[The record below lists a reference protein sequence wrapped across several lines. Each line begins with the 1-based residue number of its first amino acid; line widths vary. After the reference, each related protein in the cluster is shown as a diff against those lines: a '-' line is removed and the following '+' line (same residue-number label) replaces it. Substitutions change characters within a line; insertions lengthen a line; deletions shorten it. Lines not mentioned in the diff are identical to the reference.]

1 MTENINSK
9 SYECCII
16 GAGPAGLGLAYEL
29 VKYGVTD
36 ILIIDKNKRIGGL
49 ARTDILDGNRFDIGP
64 HRFFTKNKEVDQI
77 WHDTLGSD
85 FQPVSRLTRI
95 YYKNKYF
102 NYPIKPADVLI
113 KLGFLNS
120 VNSVLSFLSSQISKR
135 NKPITFE
142 DWIVQKFGRKLYETF
157 FKTYTEKVWGVPCN
171 QIGAEWAAQRIKDLD
186 VFEVLK
192 NALFG
197 DKKKKIKTLVEEFDF
212 PVLGAGQM
220 YETMCDKLV
229 SQGVEL
235 MLESKV
241 IRFNRK
247 DNVIKSIDVLK
258 PNGKEININAKQ
270 FFSSVPLAH
279 YFRMLNPAESHQIL
293 DSAEML
299 RYRDHITVDLLI
311 GREKVFFDQWIYVH
325 SPDIQIARIANYK
338 NFSKK
343 MVKDQ
348 NKTALSVEYFASIS
362 DNLWNKTDEFL
373 SAMAINELER
383 MRLIKRGEVEKHW
396 VVRET
401 EAYPIYYL
409 GFQDHYNLLKSRI
422 DQFVNFYSIGR
433 AGMHKYNNQDHS
445 LISGVLAARNYL
457 KLPGSPY
464 VLWDINVDA
473 EYHESAQRNNDGL
486 Q

>member
-1 MTENINSK
+1 MIENINSK

-16 GAGPAGLGLAYEL
+16 GAGPAGLGVAYEL
-29 VKYGVTD
+29 VKNGVKD
-36 ILIIDKNKRIGGL
+36 ILIIDKNKLAGGL
-49 ARTDILDGNRFDIGP
+49 ARTEVFNGTRFDVGP
-64 HRFFTKNKEVDQI
+64 HRFYTKNKEVDKI
-77 WHDTLGSD
+77 WHDTLGSL
-85 FQPVSRLTRI
+85 FQPVTRFSRI

-102 NYPIKPADVLI
+102 NYPIKPIDVLI
-113 KLGFLNS
+113 KMGPLDSLN
-120 VNSVLSFLSSQISKR
+120 VMFSFLASQMSKK

-142 DWIVQKFGRKLYETF
+142 EWIVQKLGRKLYETF
-157 FKTYTEKVWGVPCN
+157 FKTYTEKVWGIPCN
-171 QIGAEWAAQRIKDLD
+171 QIGAEWAAQRIKGLDLLE
-186 VFEVLK
+186 VFK
-192 NALFG
+192 NALLG
-197 DKKKKIKTLVEEFDF
+197 GKNKKIKTFVEKFYF

-220 YETMCDKLV
+220 YETMCEKLV

-241 IRFNRK
+241 IRFNRQ
-247 DNVIKSIDVLK
+247 DNTVKSIDVLK
-258 PNGKEININAKQ
+258 SDGEKININAKQ

-279 YFRMLNPAESHQIL
+279 YFRMLNPVESHQIL

-311 GREKVFFDQWIYVH
+311 GRKKVFPDQWIYVH
-325 SPDIQIARIANYK
+325 SPDVKTARISNYK

-343 MVKDQ
+343 MVEDE
-348 NKTALSVEYFASIS
+348 NKTGLCVEYFTNMS

-373 SAMAINELER
+373 AALAISELEK
-383 MRLIKRGEVEKHW
+383 MCLIKRGDVQRYW
-396 VVRET
+396 IIRET

-409 GFQDHYNLLKSRI
+409 GFGDHYNLLKSRI

-473 EYHESAQRNNDGL
+473 EYYESA
-486 Q
+486 

>member
-1 MTENINSK
+1 MIENINSK

-16 GAGPAGLGLAYEL
+16 GAGPAGLGVAYEL
-29 VKYGVTD
+29 VKNGVKD
-36 ILIIDKNKRIGGL
+36 ILIIDKNKLVGGL
-49 ARTDILDGNRFDIGP
+49 ARTEVFNGTRFDIGP
-64 HRFFTKNKEVDQI
+64 HRFYTKNKEVDKI
-77 WHDTLGSD
+77 WHDTLGSV
-85 FQPVSRLTRI
+85 FQPVTRFSRI

-102 NYPIKPADVLI
+102 SYPIKPIDVLI
-113 KLGFLNS
+113 KMGPLGSLNAT
-120 VNSVLSFLSSQISKR
+120 LSFFASQMSKK

-142 DWIVQKFGRKLYETF
+142 EWIVQKFGRKLYETF
-157 FKTYTEKVWGVPCN
+157 FKTYTEKVWGIPCN
-171 QIGAEWAAQRIKDLD
+171 QIGAEWAAQRIKNLD
-186 VFEVLK
+186 VLEVLK
-192 NALFG
+192 NALFK
-197 DKKKKIKTLVEEFDF
+197 DKNKKIKTLIEKFYF

-220 YETMCDKLV
+220 YETMCEKLV

-241 IRFNRK
+241 IRFNRQ
-247 DNVIKSIDVLK
+247 DNTVKSIDVLK
-258 PNGKEININAKQ
+258 SDGEKININAKQ

-279 YFRMLNPAESHQIL
+279 YFRMLNPVESHQIL

-311 GREKVFFDQWIYVH
+311 GRKKVFPDQWIYVH
-325 SPDIQIARIANYK
+325 SPDVQTARISNYK

-343 MVKDQ
+343 MVEDE
-348 NKTALSVEYFASIS
+348 NKTGLCVEYFANMS

-373 SAMAINELER
+373 AALAISELEK
-383 MRLIKRGEVEKHW
+383 MCLIKRGEVQRHW
-396 VVRET
+396 IVRET

-409 GFQDHYNLLKSRI
+409 GFGDHYNLLKSRV
-422 DQFVNFYSIGR
+422 DQFVNFYSVGR

-457 KLPGSPY
+457 KLPGAPY

-473 EYHESAQRNNDGL
+473 EYYESA
-486 Q
+486 